1 MNTLE
6 LKDPIPQI
14 AAGPAA
20 LAAPALPA
28 APQATTPEITPPQTP
43 PRPSGLA
50 AAGFGGVIGTVDVLS
65 APEEERF
72 GACEAAIQFKFSSNL
87 ANREPHEVWR
97 TDCSQL

>member
-6 LKDPIPQI
+6 PKVPIPQI

-20 LAAPALPA
+20 LAVPAPALPA
-28 APQATTPEITPPQTP
+28 APQAATPEMTPPQSP

-50 AAGFGGVIGTVDVLS
+50 AAGFGGVIGQVDALS

-72 GACEAAIQFKFSSNL
+72 GACE
-87 ANREPHEVWR
+87 
-97 TDCSQL
+97 